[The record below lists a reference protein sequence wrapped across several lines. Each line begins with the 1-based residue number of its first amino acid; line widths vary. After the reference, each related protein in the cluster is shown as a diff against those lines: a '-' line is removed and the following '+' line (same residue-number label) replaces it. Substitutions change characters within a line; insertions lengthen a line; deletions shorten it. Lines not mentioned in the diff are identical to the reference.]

1 MGFLIRMA
9 FWFSLVL
16 LVLPL
21 GTDGTTGVNPIQ
33 AFFAAKEAVEDMSGI
48 CERKPE
54 VCNVGRAAMETI
66 GARAKESARMAYEML
81 EDKDDAPVP
90 PKDVAPDDVGAL
102 IGSDGAAMPASADAA
117 RDAAPTGSVTVSP

>member
-48 CERKPE
+48 CDRKPE
-54 VCNVGRAAMETI
+54 VCDVGRAAMETI

-81 EDKDDAPVP
+81 EDKDGATVP
-90 PKDVAPDDVGAL
+90 PDDVGAL
-102 IGSDGAAMPASADAA
+102 IESDDAGKPAPSDT
-117 RDAAPTGSVTVSP
+117 APTGSVTVSP

>member
-1 MGFLIRMA
+1 MFFLIRMA

-21 GTDGTTGVNPIQ
+21 GTDGTTDVNPIQ

-81 EDKDDAPVP
+81 EGNDGAPVP
-90 PKDVAPDDVGAL
+90 PDDVGAL
-102 IGSDGAAMPASADAA
+102 IGSDDAG
-117 RDAAPTGSVTVSP
+117 RQKPVDAEHDTAPTGSVTVSP

>member
-16 LVLPL
+16 LLLPL
-21 GTDGTTGVNPIQ
+21 GTDDAPGVNPVQ
-33 AFFAAKEAVEDMSGI
+33 AFFAAKEAVDDMAGI

-66 GARAKESARMAYEML
+66 GARARESARMAYEML
-81 EDKDDAPVP
+81 DETESAPNP
-90 PKDVAPDDVGAL
+90 PDDVDAL
-102 IGSDGAAMPASADAA
+102 IETDISE
-117 RDAAPTGSVTVSP
+117 TGSVTVSP

>member
-21 GTDGTTGVNPIQ
+21 GTDGTPGVNPIQ

-54 VCNVGRAAMETI
+54 VCSVGRAAMETI
-66 GARAKESARMAYEML
+66 GARARESARMAYEML
-81 EDKDDAPVP
+81 EGADDAPVP
-90 PKDVAPDDVGAL
+90 PDDVGAL
-102 IGSDGAAMPASADAA
+102 IGSEDAGLAKPAEAAHDDAT
-117 RDAAPTGSVTVSP
+117 TGSVTVSP

>member
-81 EDKDDAPVP
+81 EDKGAAPVP
-90 PKDVAPDDVGAL
+90 PDDVGAL
-102 IGSDGAAMPASADAA
+102 IGSDGTEKPAPADAA
-117 RDAAPTGSVTVSP
+117 RDTTPTGSLTVSP